1 MNLCFDAGG
10 LLYTSESGMG
20 RVKRYTSDGK
30 FVDLVGYVGTD
41 RFWNRSGLASSCS
54 NIAIAATPDGERVY
68 VMDPLA
74 KQLACDCVAGYA
86 QRDYG
91 KLGKFL
97 QRKLDRRVEIAY
109 AETLSAAQVGA
120 RREVDL
126 VIGKFSVVGSDA
138 RESKLPVRAI
148 AMLSGKDG
156 SITQTGLFVVRQSD
170 PAKSVE
176 DLEDYRILFGPEDS
190 VEKRSAAFASLEAFD
205 IPLPKPI
212 RSKSSCSGAALAVV
226 ERDADAAVVSSYAMP
241 LFDDVPETDRDVWSH
256 PALVGNRFYVR
267 NSLGVYCFLLQ

>member
-1 MNLCFDAGG
+1 M
-10 LLYTSESGMG
+10 
-20 RVKRYTSDGK
+20 
-30 FVDLVGYVGTD
+30 
-41 RFWNRSGLASSCS
+41 
-54 NIAIAATPDGERVY
+54 
-68 VMDPLA
+68 
-74 KQLACDCVAGYA
+74 
-86 QRDYG
+86 
-91 KLGKFL
+91 
-97 QRKLDRRVEIAY
+97 
-109 AETLSAAQVGA
+109 
-120 RREVDL
+120 
-126 VIGKFSVVGSDA
+126 
-138 RESKLPVRAI
+138 
-148 AMLSGKDG
+148 
-156 SITQTGLFVVRQSD
+156 FVVRQSD